1 MNGAKKP
8 AFPSFRNGIH
18 VRCHRLAAQ
27 SRGKHPAGNLA
38 GAGGYRCHNPW
49 RHHPLARLE
58 PYAGYKK
65 MVARRNTF

>member
-1 MNGAKKP
+1 MDGAKKP

-18 VRCHRLAAQ
+18 VRCRRLAAQ

-38 GAGGYRCHNPW
+38 SIGGYCSHNPW
-49 RHHPLARLE
+49 QRHPLAHLE
-58 PYAGYKK
+58 AYAGYRK